1 MYSHMLGELAIHS
14 IVFSP
19 VVAIEHQSITT
30 TDNLNEQQKMKVEF
44 TKEAQKDAFL
54 CAVCLFS
61 IDKPSLCTNAVIAE
75 TVSEGLHGCIR
86 TQ

>member
-1 MYSHMLGELAIHS
+1 MDSYILGNLAIHS

-19 VVAIEHQSITT
+19 VVADENGIHQRST
-30 TDNLNEQQKMKVEF
+30 
-44 TKEAQKDAFL
+44 KDAFL

-61 IDKPSLCTNAVIAE
+61 IDKPSLCINAVIAE
-75 TVSEGLHGCIR
+75 TVSERHGCIT